1 MNTREKMLRLRSKAA
16 EKRHKRRMVKS
27 DYIKERLLAE
37 ANFYDDIA
45 DDLQELLIL
54 RQHEEERTAI

>member
-1 MNTREKMLRLRSKAA
+1 MLRLRSKAA
-16 EKRHKRRMVKS
+16 AKRHKRRMAKS